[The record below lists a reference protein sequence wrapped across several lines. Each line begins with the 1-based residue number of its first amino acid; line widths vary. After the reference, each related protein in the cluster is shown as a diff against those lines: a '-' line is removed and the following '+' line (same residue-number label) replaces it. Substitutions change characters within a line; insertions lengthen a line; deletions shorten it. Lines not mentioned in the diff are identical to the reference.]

1 MKLLAPLVLASLLA
15 LPAGAEEPDGPADI
29 PAAGADAE
37 TPLVFDAKGVVRPA
51 AAYEMTTETQP
62 AKEKQDKGKQVKG
75 KQDKQKNKNKN
86 KDGNE
91 EAVRDSGISAENPM
105 YVTADRMRYN
115 DTTGDVDAM
124 GKVVIKHMLD
134 TYQTEYVYGNSI
146 AQKYVIPGEVSWV
159 NPTTRLKAER
169 ADYDAAKSIGRFE
182 KMDGWEE
189 GTYYFK
195 GASGVYDRNAN
206 KLVVQK
212 GYFTTKHAV
221 AKVPDYRIEA
231 DSIDIYPG
239 DHYTAHNVKLMAKN
253 TTLITLSS
261 YSGSLAHDD
270 SEVSL
275 WSLIPRPVF
284 DSDNGTGLHNEIA
297 VPLGGGTNGIAYMKN
312 RWYTKSGYKPDMGV
326 RYRTPVGT
334 AKVHYSEEESS
345 TNDDGGI
352 WVKKRPSLEFDTNH
366 FYLGKSRFYV
376 GAHGEW
382 GYWDEDR
389 GGRDVKGA
397 YKGYDLY
404 VSGNPWK
411 LGKFMNFSWKAG
423 YAKDYYSYSDNIRRN
438 GYYSMGISGGYGP
451 LSSWIYYTDRDI
463 KGYTPY
469 AYDSYS
475 SEKPLDLGFRWQATR
490 MDALSLAWS
499 IDTVNGKLNH
509 RYWTYY
515 RDMHSFYAWIRY
527 DDIEKETRFMIMP
540 KDFKF

>member
-29 PAAGADAE
+29 PAAGIDAE

-51 AAYEMTTETQP
+51 AAYEMTAETQP
-62 AKEKQDKGKQVKG
+62 AKEKQDKGKQ
-75 KQDKQKNKNKN
+75 NKNKN
-86 KDGNE
+86 KTGK
-91 EAVRDSGISAENPM
+91 EAAPQDSGISAENPM

-146 AQKYVIPGEVSWV
+146 AQKYVIPGEVRWV

-253 TTLITLSS
+253 TTLITMSS

-297 VPLGGGTNGIAYMKN
+297 VPLGGSTNGIAYMKN
-312 RWYTKSGYKPDMGV
+312 RWYTKSGYKPDIGI

-382 GYWDEDR
+382 GYWDEDW
-389 GGRDVKGA
+389 GGRDIKGA
-397 YKGYDLY
+397 YKGFDLY

-438 GYYSMGISGGYGP
+438 GYYSIGISGGYGP

>member
-51 AAYEMTTETQP
+51 AAYEMTAETQP
-62 AKEKQDKGKQVKG
+62 AKEKQDKGKQ
-75 KQDKQKNKNKN
+75 DKQKNKNKNKN

-91 EAVRDSGISAENPM
+91 EAVQDSGISAENPM

-146 AQKYVIPGEVSWV
+146 AQKYVIPGEVRWV

-297 VPLGGGTNGIAYMKN
+297 APLGGGTNGTVYMKN

>member
-1 MKLLAPLVLASLLA
+1 MTKTYIKLLAPFVLASLLA
-15 LPAGAEEPDGPADI
+15 MPAGAEEPDGPADI
-29 PAAGADAE
+29 PAAGSDAE

-62 AKEKQDKGKQVKG
+62 AKEKQDKARQN
-75 KQDKQKNKNKN
+75 KNKNKN
-86 KDGNE
+86 GKDD
-91 EAVRDSGISAENPM
+91 APQDSGISAENPM

-146 AQKYVIPGEVSWV
+146 AQKYVIPGEVRWV

-195 GASGVYDRNAN
+195 GASGVYDRTAN

-253 TTLITLSS
+253 TTLITLPS

-297 VPLGGGTNGIAYMKN
+297 VPLGGTNGIAYMKN

>member
-1 MKLLAPLVLASLLA
+1 MRKIYLKLLAPLLFSSLLA
-15 LPAGAEEPDGPADI
+15 MPAGAEEPEGLGEE
-29 PAAGADAE
+29 AAEPE
-37 TPLVFDAKGVVRPA
+37 TSSSALVFDAKGVARPVTSYEA
-51 AAYEMTTETQP
+51 AETAASRDKKDT
-62 AKEKQDKGKQVKG
+62 AKAKDK
-75 KQDKQKNKNKN
+75 DKNKN
-86 KDGNE
+86 KDGQE
-91 EAVRDSGISAENPM
+91 ETAADSGISAENPM

-124 GKVVIKHMLD
+124 GKVVIRHMLD

-146 AQKYVIPGEVSWV
+146 AQKYVIPGEVHWV

-169 ADYDAAKSIGRFE
+169 ADYDGAKSIGRFE
-182 KMDGWEE
+182 KMDGWES

-206 KLVVQK
+206 KLVVEK

-231 DSIDIYPG
+231 DSIDIYPN
-239 DHYTAHNVKLMAKN
+239 DHYVAHNVKLMAKN

-261 YSGSLAHDD
+261 YTGSLKRDD

-284 DSDNGTGLHNEIA
+284 DSDNGMGLHNEIT
-297 VPLGGGTNGIAYMKN
+297 VPLDHNPDLAFYMKN

-326 RYRTPVGT
+326 RYRTPLGT
-334 AKVHYSEEESS
+334 ARLRYAEEESS

-366 FYLGKSRFYV
+366 FYLGKSRFYT

-382 GYWDEDR
+382 GYWDEDH
-389 GGRDVKGA
+389 GGRHPKGA
-397 YKGYDLY
+397 YKGFDLY
-404 VSGNPWK
+404 ISGDPWK

-423 YAKDYYSYSDNIRRN
+423 YAKDYYSYSNNIRRN
-438 GYYSMGISGGYGP
+438 SYYSLGLSGGYGP
-451 LSSWIYYTDRDI
+451 LASWIYYTDRDL

-469 AYDSYS
+469 YYDSYS
-475 SEKPLDLGFRWQATR
+475 SEKPLSLGFRWQATR
-490 MDALSLAWS
+490 MDAFSLAWT
-499 IDTVNGKLNH
+499 IDTVDGHLDH

>member
-1 MKLLAPLVLASLLA
+1 MTKTYIKLLAPFVLASLLA
-15 LPAGAEEPDGPADI
+15 MPAGAEEPDGPADI
-29 PAAGADAE
+29 PAAGADAG

-62 AKEKQDKGKQVKG
+62 AKEKQDKAKQN
-75 KQDKQKNKNKN
+75 KNKNKN
-86 KDGNE
+86 GKDD
-91 EAVRDSGISAENPM
+91 APQDSGISAENPM

-146 AQKYVIPGEVSWV
+146 AQKYVIPGEVRWV

-366 FYLGKSRFYV
+366 FYLGESRFYV

-382 GYWDEDR
+382 GYWDED
-389 GGRDVKGA
+389 RDVKGA

-423 YAKDYYSYSDNIRRN
+423 YAKDYYSYSNNIRRN
-438 GYYSMGISGGYGP
+438 GYYSIGISGGYGP

-469 AYDSYS
+469 AYDDYS

-527 DDIEKETRFMIMP
+527 DDIKKETRFMIMP

>member
-1 MKLLAPLVLASLLA
+1 MVKNYLKILTPLVLAA
-15 LPAGAEEPDGPADI
+15 LMTMPAGAEEPDGPADI
-29 PAAGADAE
+29 PAAGADAG
-37 TPLVFDAKGVVRPA
+37 TPLVFDAKGVARPA
-51 AAYEMTTETQP
+51 ASYEQVQEKPAPEKKKEKGKKRKEETQ
-62 AKEKQDKGKQVKG
+62 DT
-75 KQDKQKNKNKN
+75 
-86 KDGNE
+86 
-91 EAVRDSGISAENPM
+91 GISPENPM

-124 GKVVIKHMLD
+124 GRVVIKHMMD

-146 AQKYVIPGEVSWV
+146 AQKYVIPGEVKWV
-159 NPTTRLKAER
+159 NPTTNLKADR

-182 KMDGWEE
+182 KLDGWEQ

-195 GASGVYDRNAN
+195 GASGIYDRNAN
-206 KLVVQK
+206 KLVVEK

-231 DSIDIYPG
+231 DSIDIYPN
-239 DHYTAHNVKLMAKN
+239 DHYVAHNVKLMAKN

-270 SEVSL
+270 NEVSL

-284 DSDNGTGLHNEIA
+284 DSDNGMGLHNEIA
-297 VPLGGGTNGIAYMKN
+297 VPFGGNANGTVYVKN

-334 AKVHYSEEESS
+334 AKLHYAEEESS

-423 YAKDYYSYSDNIRRN
+423 YAKDYYSYSNNIRRN
-438 GYYSMGISGGYGP
+438 GYYSMGLSGGYGI

-469 AYDSYS
+469 TYDSYS
-475 SEKPLDLGFRWQATR
+475 SEKPLDVGFRLQATR
-490 MDALSLAWS
+490 MDAFSLAWS
-499 IDTVNGKLNH
+499 IDTVNGRLNH

-527 DDIEKETRFMIMP
+527 DDIEKETRFMFMP
-540 KDFKF
+540 KDFRF